1 MSFDLAFWYSP
12 EPADGAQALEI
23 YQGILNE
30 VPGLTPAHPAVA
42 AFTADVTGQ
51 FPDLS
56 EDNLDSSPW
65 TSPLYFSPE
74 FLVATISW
82 SQARA
87 VAPVLLALA
96 RKHGLTCFDPQQ
108 PAVVR

>member
-1 MSFDLAFWYSP
+1 MSFDLAFWYSA
-12 EPADGAQALEI
+12 EPVDGTRALEI
-23 YQGILNE
+23 YQAILNE
-30 VPGLTPAHPAVA
+30 VPGATSAHPAVA
-42 AFTADVTGQ
+42 AFTAEVTSQ

-56 EDNLDSSPW
+56 ADNLESSPW
-65 TSPLYFSPE
+65 TSPLYASPE

-82 SQARA
+82 AQARA

-108 PAVVR
+108 PAVVS